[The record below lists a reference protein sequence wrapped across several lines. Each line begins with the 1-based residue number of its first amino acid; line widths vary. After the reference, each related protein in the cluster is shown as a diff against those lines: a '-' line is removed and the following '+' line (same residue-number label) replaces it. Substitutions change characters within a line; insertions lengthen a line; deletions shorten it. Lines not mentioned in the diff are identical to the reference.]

1 MSSTGTTSP
10 KPSTGS
16 RLTIMAGVLFVLAIG
31 FVGSPY
37 AQSGPGGYGP
47 GGYGPRGPGTYH
59 GGERMGPPHGGG
71 HRMLS
76 RLAIEGPPSPAVM
89 RDSINLSPD
98 QLKQYA
104 RRYADHIAATRPT
117 RDSLRTTM
125 QAVRSAFERGDRSA
139 AREQRDIVERQ
150 SKDLADRDK
159 TFDKGLKDI
168 LSKDQQK
175 RYQKWKENREKEE
188 RDRWRR

>member
-1 MSSTGTTSP
+1 
-10 KPSTGS
+10 
-16 RLTIMAGVLFVLAIG
+16 
-31 FVGSPY
+31 
-37 AQSGPGGYGP
+37 
-47 GGYGPRGPGTYH
+47 
-59 GGERMGPPHGGG
+59 
-71 HRMLS
+71 
-76 RLAIEGPPSPAVM
+76 M

-104 RRYADHIAATRPT
+104 RRYADHMAATRPT